1 MAGQL
6 PSISAPPSAREGM
19 SPAECLRVGV
29 TCALVA
35 LTVATIVTQVFSTLL
50 INRAAPVGESNAMRA
65 LQIASPVLI
74 VVGLLCGI
82 LACGSMVFMAW
93 KEALGGKSGATRI
106 LAIGG
111 VAALGSTGPLVTG
124 VFNSLDPERMGQAG
138 SGACQWAVIFL
149 TAAWAAWAVSGFQ
162 DRARRIASGQWSA
175 AAGRFDDCMARVRLS
190 RVAAC
195 IPALVLVAGLASMFV
210 SAVET
215 QFHTFDVAERIT
227 AFEGRYHVKEVHW
240 VTDVDVLPVRDYW
253 RVSLSAA
260 WLVGA
265 AHGLAL
271 AAVGLVV
278 FGAFRWSRKR
288 YKGPGLGAN
297 LMGLAAGIYVFAYAR
312 HGLAWVF
319 EDEVVALGM
328 FTLANCAMAIL
339 GIIYGSLVAW
349 NILELC
355 SRDDRPRDSKD
366 MMRVILL
373 SGILLGTGP
382 AGRLGR
388 RGCRLV
394 RALIAAGLL
403 VWSVRAGPWE
413 WISAEVDGSPWLGV
427 WIYYWWCLQ
436 LALTAVVVAG
446 VECIVYLW
454 RKLHSR
460 RSVLGDISAIAAA
473 CTVAAVIVAILFRES
488 FPQTEDHTTR
498 VAIFLA
504 LVITLV
510 TAYSGC
516 LLFPPRSRAWYL
528 RSAAIA
534 VLLALGVTSM
544 VSAMTPT
551 KDHSTIRN
559 MMYEHSAVSKNNLEC
574 WRRVYGTG
582 WKMPPPRAPVAT
594 PPDEPLDSPILRR
607 LRKDRPLVIFLI
619 WDACRPDH
627 MSFYDYYK
635 YPRKTTPRL
644 DAMKDRL
651 VWFDNAFV
659 HGTGTSCSMRHIFTG
674 RYSSRYMLKK
684 TGIGPFFTNEMLAGG
699 YHTLH
704 LNIIGS
710 DFNGISEVAFL
721 RDMPEDL
728 QIRVKVAQ
736 TGERLKDTLNQDD
749 LTQWMAR
756 AEKMRAEAGGLKPDR
771 RVICYGE
778 QKAPQKVRMLLDY
791 LDNNQA
797 AGTFA
802 YVHMTETHFPW
813 KRHPGMPDW
822 GDTHE
827 GLYDAAMVYCDQA
840 TGRLFDGLA
849 ERGLL
854 DKTIVIITAD
864 HGTGLGDHG
873 KYAGFHPYYEQIHV
887 PLIVHVPG
895 VKGKRV
901 SSLVGLFDIAPMM
914 VNLAAPERLEAR
926 NYDAMDLWP
935 LILRGE
941 RTAPRVIFGLNSF
954 EDCYYRVG
962 TDSLH
967 YIWRRA
973 RGYDDLFNYVKDPH
987 ERTRKLL
994 EDTDTVN
1001 RCRAEM
1007 SWFLQQGKGRYL
1019 DPLHYRVEDPPDRH

>member
-1 MAGQL
+1 M
-6 PSISAPPSAREGM
+6 SSAEY
-19 SPAECLRVGV
+19 LRVGV
-29 TCALVA
+29 TCALVV
-35 LTVATIVTQVFSTLL
+35 LTFATIVTQVFSTLL
-50 INRAAPVGESNAMRA
+50 INRAAPVGESDAMRT
-65 LQIASPVLI
+65 LQIASPALI

-82 LACGSMVFMAW
+82 LAGGSMMFLAW
-93 KEALGGKSGATRI
+93 KEARAGGSSAARI
-106 LAIGG
+106 LGIGG
-111 VAALGSTGPLVTG
+111 VAALGSTGPLITG
-124 VFNSLDPERMGQAG
+124 IFNSLDPERMGQAG
-138 SGACQWAVIFL
+138 SGQCQWAAIFL
-149 TAAWAAWAVSGFQ
+149 VAAWAAWAISSFQ
-162 DRARRIASGQWSA
+162 DRARRIASGPWSVGA
-175 AAGRFDDCMARVRLS
+175 RRFDECMGKVRLS

-195 IPALVLVAGLASMFV
+195 IPAMILVAGLASMFI

-227 AFEGRYHVKEVHW
+227 AFEGRYHIAKVDW
-240 VTDVDVLPVRDYW
+240 VTDVDVLPVDEYW

-265 AHGLAL
+265 VHGLTL
-271 AAVGLVV
+271 AGVGLVV
-278 FGAFRWSRKR
+278 FGAFRWARKR
-288 YKGPGLGAN
+288 YKSPGFGAN
-297 LMGLAAGIYVFAYAR
+297 LLGLAAGIYVFAYAR

-319 EDEVVALGM
+319 EDEVIALGM
-328 FTLANCAMAIL
+328 FTLANCGMAIL

-373 SGILLGTGP
+373 SGILLAAGP
-382 AGRLGR
+382 IARLGR
-388 RGCRLV
+388 RGCGVV
-394 RALIAAGLL
+394 RALVYAGLL
-403 VWSVRAGPWE
+403 AWSAAAAAFGGGPWE
-413 WISAEVDGSPWLGV
+413 WLGSLGR
-427 WIYYWWCLQ
+427 YWQ
-436 LALTAVVVAG
+436 LVLTVGVVAVFEG
-446 VECIVYLW
+446 TVHLW
-454 RKLHSR
+454 RRLHAR
-460 RSVLGDISAIAAA
+460 RSVLADISAIFAA
-473 CTVAAVIVAILFRES
+473 CTVAAVVIYILFRES

-510 TAYSGC
+510 AAYSGC

-528 RSAAIA
+528 RSAVII
-534 VLLALGVTSM
+534 VLLALGTTSM

-582 WKMPPPRAPVAT
+582 WEMPPPRAPVVT
-594 PPDEPLDSPILRR
+594 PPDEPLDSPVLNAF
-607 LRKDRPLVIFLI
+607 RKERPLVIFLI

-627 MSFYDYYK
+627 MSFYGYD
-635 YPRKTTPRL
+635 RKTTPRL

-651 VWFDNAFV
+651 VRFDNVFSQA
-659 HGTGTSCSMRHIFTG
+659 TATSCSMRHVFTG

-699 YHTLH
+699 YHTMH
-704 LNIIGS
+704 LNIVGS

-728 QIRVKVAQ
+728 QIRVKVTQA
-736 TGERLKDTLNQDD
+736 GERLKDTLNQDD
-749 LTQWMAR
+749 LKQWMSR
-756 AEKMRAEAGGLKPDR
+756 VKRMRAEAGGLKPDR
-771 RVICYGE
+771 RAICYGE
-778 QKAPQKVRMLLDY
+778 QKPVQKVNMLLDY
-791 LDNNQA
+791 LDDNQA
-797 AGTFA
+797 EGTFA
-802 YVHMTETHFPW
+802 YIHMTDSHYPW
-813 KRHPGMPDW
+813 KRYDETYEW
-822 GDTHE
+822 GDSHE
-827 GLYDAAMVYCDQA
+827 DLYDGAIAHCDRA
-840 TGRLFDGLA
+840 TGQLFDGLKA
-849 ERGLL
+849 RGLL
-854 DKTIVIITAD
+854 DKTILIIAAD

-887 PLIVHVPG
+887 PLIMHIPG
-895 VKGKRV
+895 VKGKRI
-901 SSLVGLFDIAPMM
+901 SSLVGLFDIAPML

-926 NYDAMDLWP
+926 NYEAMDLWP

-941 RTAPRVIFGLNSF
+941 RKAPRVIFGLNSF

-994 EDTDTVN
+994 EDTETVN

-1007 SWFLQQGKGRYL
+1007 AWFLEQGKGRYL

>member
-1 MAGQL
+1 MSAQL
-6 PSISAPPSAREGM
+6 PPTRGLGSARKGM

-29 TCALVA
+29 TCALVVLLA
-35 LTVATIVTQVFSTLL
+35 ATIVTQVFSTLL
-50 INRAAPVGESNAMRA
+50 INRAAPVGESNAMYV
-65 LQIASPVLI
+65 LQTVSPVLI

-82 LACGSMVFMAW
+82 LACGSMIFLALR
-93 KEALGGKSGATRI
+93 EAFGGRFAAAGV
-106 LAIGG
+106 LAAGG
-111 VAALGSTGPLVTG
+111 VAALGSTIPLVTG
-124 VFNSLDPERMGQAG
+124 VFNWLDSERMPQGG
-138 SGACQWAVIFL
+138 SPMARCAVIFL

-162 DRARRIASGQWSA
+162 DRARRIASGPWSVGA
-175 AAGRFDDCMARVRLS
+175 RRFDDCMARVRLS
-190 RVAAC
+190 RVAAG
-195 IPALVLVAGLASMFV
+195 IPALVLVAGLASMFI

-215 QFHTFDVAERIT
+215 QFHTLDVAERIT
-227 AFEGRYHVKEVHW
+227 DYEGRYHIKEVDW
-240 VTDVDVLPVRDYW
+240 VTDVDVLPVGEYW

-265 AHGLAL
+265 AHGLTL

-278 FGAFRWSRKR
+278 FGAFRWCRKR

-297 LMGLAAGIYVFAYAR
+297 LLGLAAGIYVFAYAR

-319 EDEVVALGM
+319 EDEVIALGM
-328 FTLANCAMAIL
+328 FTLANCGMAIL

-382 AGRLGR
+382 AARLGR
-388 RGCRLV
+388 RGCLV
-394 RALIAAGLL
+394 VRTLAAAGLL
-403 VWSVRAGPWE
+403 AWSAAAVAIGGGPWE
-413 WISAEVDGSPWLGV
+413 WLGPLER
-427 WIYYWWCLQ
+427 YWQ
-436 LALTAVVVAG
+436 LALTVAVVAAF
-446 VECIVYLW
+446 EAIVHVW
-454 RKLHSR
+454 RKVHSR
-460 RSVLGDISAIAAA
+460 RSVLSDISAMAAA
-473 CTVAAVIVAILFRES
+473 CTVAAVIIAVMFRES
-488 FPQTEDHTTR
+488 FPRTEDHTTR

-510 TAYSGC
+510 AAYSGC

-528 RSAAIA
+528 RAAVIA
-534 VLLALGVTSM
+534 VLLALGATSM

-582 WKMPPPRAPVAT
+582 WKMPPPRAPVVT
-594 PPDEPLDSPILRR
+594 PPDEPLDSPILNAF
-607 LRKDRPLVIFLI
+607 RKDRPLVIFLI

-627 MSFYDYYK
+627 MSFHGYK
-635 YPRKTTPRL
+635 RKTTPRL
-644 DAMKDRL
+644 DAIKDRL
-651 VWFDNAFV
+651 IRFDRAFA

-710 DFNGISEVAFL
+710 DFNGVSEVAFL

-728 QIRVKVAQ
+728 QIRVKVTQ
-736 TGERLKDTLNQDD
+736 TGERLKDTLNQGD
-749 LTQWMAR
+749 LSQWMAR

-778 QKAPQKVRMLLDY
+778 QEAPRKVRMLLDY
-791 LDNNQA
+791 LDHNQA

-813 KRHPGMPDW
+813 KRHTGTPDW
-822 GDTHE
+822 GDSLE
-827 GLYDAAMVYCDQA
+827 GLYDAAIVYADQA
-840 TGRLFDGLA
+840 TGRLFDGLKA
-849 ERGLL
+849 RGLM
-854 DKTIVIITAD
+854 DKTIVIIAAD
-864 HGTGLGDHG
+864 HGTGMGDHG

-887 PLIVHVPG
+887 PLIMHVPG

-901 SSLVGLFDIAPMM
+901 QSLAGLFDIAPML

-941 RTAPRVIFGLNSF
+941 RNAPRVIFGLNSF

-994 EDTDTVN
+994 EDTETVN

-1007 SWFLQQGKGRYL
+1007 AWFLQQGKGRYL

>member
-1 MAGQL
+1 ML
-6 PSISAPPSAREGM
+6 
-19 SPAECLRVGV
+19 PAEYLRVAV

-35 LTVATIVTQVFSTLL
+35 VLVATIVTQVFSTLL
-50 INRAAPVGESNAMRA
+50 INRAAPVGESNAMRT
-65 LQIASPVLI
+65 LQIVSPVLI
-74 VVGLLCGI
+74 VVGLLCGV
-82 LACGSMVFMAW
+82 LAGGSMMFMAW
-93 KEALGGKSGATRI
+93 KEACAGRSPAASILG
-106 LAIGG
+106 IGG
-111 VAALGSTGPLVTG
+111 VTALASTGPLVTG
-124 VFNSLDPERMGQAG
+124 VFNSLDPEQMGQAG
-138 SGACQWAVIFL
+138 SPQCQWAVIFL
-149 TAAWAAWAVSGFQ
+149 TVAWAAWALSGFQ
-162 DRARRIASGQWSA
+162 DRARRIASGPWSVGA
-175 AAGRFDDCMARVRLS
+175 RRFDECMAQIRLL

-195 IPALVLVAGLASMFV
+195 IPALVLVAGLASMFI

-227 AFEGRYHVKEVHW
+227 AFEGRYHIAKVDW
-240 VTDVDVLPVRDYW
+240 VTDVDVLPVGEYW

-265 AHGLAL
+265 VHGLAL
-271 AAVGLVV
+271 AVVGLVV
-278 FGAFRWSRKR
+278 FGALGWSRKR
-288 YKGPGLGAN
+288 YKSPGLGAN
-297 LMGLAAGIYVFAYAR
+297 LLGLAAGIYIFAYAR

-319 EDEVVALGM
+319 EDEVIALGM
-328 FTLANCAMAIL
+328 FTLANCGMAIL

-349 NILELC
+349 NIIELC
-355 SRDDRPRDSKD
+355 SRDDRPRDGKD

-373 SGILLGTGP
+373 SGILLATGP
-382 AGRLGR
+382 AARLGR
-388 RGCRLV
+388 RGCGVV
-394 RALIAAGLL
+394 RALVAAGLL
-403 VWSVRAGPWE
+403 VWGAIGVGPWE
-413 WISAEVDGSPWLGV
+413 QFGPMGR
-427 WIYYWWCLQ
+427 YWS
-436 LALTAVVVAG
+436 LALMVVA
-446 VECIVYLW
+446 VAAFECIVHLW
-454 RKLHSR
+454 RKLHTR
-460 RSVLGDISAIAAA
+460 RSVLSDISAIAAA
-473 CTVAAVIVAILFRES
+473 CTVAAVIIAVLFRES

-510 TAYSGC
+510 AAYAGC
-516 LLFPPRSRAWYL
+516 LLFPPRSRAWYV
-528 RSAAIA
+528 RSAVIV
-534 VLLALGVTSM
+534 VLLVLGARSM
-544 VSAMTPT
+544 VLAMTPT

-582 WKMPPPRAPVAT
+582 WEMPPPQAPVTT
-594 PPDEPLDSPILRR
+594 PPDAPLDSPILNGF
-607 LRKDRPLVIFLI
+607 RKDRPLVIFLI

-627 MSFYDYYK
+627 MSFYGYG
-635 YPRKTTPRL
+635 RKTTPRL

-651 VWFDNAFV
+651 VWFDNAFA

-710 DFNGISEVAFL
+710 DFNGVSEVAFL
-721 RDMPEDL
+721 RDMPEEL
-728 QIRVKVAQ
+728 QIRVKVTQ
-736 TGERLKDTLNQDD
+736 TGERLKDTLNQGD
-749 LTQWMAR
+749 LKQWTER
-756 AEKMRAEAGGLKPDR
+756 VKNMRAEAGGLKPDR

-778 QKAPQKVRMLLDY
+778 QKAPEKVSMLLDY

-813 KRHPGMPDW
+813 KRHPGTPDW
-822 GDTHE
+822 GDSPE
-827 GLYDAAMVYCDQA
+827 GLYDASAVYCDRA
-840 TGRLFDGLA
+840 TGRLFDGLD
-849 ERGLL
+849 ERKLL
-854 DKTIVIITAD
+854 DNTIVIITAD
-864 HGTGLGDHG
+864 HGTGMGDHG

-887 PLIVHVPG
+887 PLIMHVPG
-895 VKGKRV
+895 VKGKRIK
-901 SSLVGLFDIAPMM
+901 SLVGLFDIAPML
-914 VNLAAPERLEAR
+914 VNMAAPDRLEAR

-941 RTAPRVIFGLNSF
+941 RKAPRVIFGLNSF

-994 EDTDTVN
+994 EDTETVN

-1007 SWFLQQGKGRYL
+1007 SWFLLQGKGRYL
-1019 DPLHYRVEDPPDRH
+1019 DPLHYRIEDPPDRH

>member
-1 MAGQL
+1 MSAQL
-6 PSISAPPSAREGM
+6 PSTRGLGSARKGM
-19 SPAECLRVGV
+19 SPAEYLRVGV
-29 TCALVA
+29 TCALVV
-35 LTVATIVTQVFSTLL
+35 LLLATIVTQVFSTLL
-50 INRAAPVGESNAMRA
+50 INRAAPVGESDAMRT
-65 LQIASPVLI
+65 LQIASPALI
-74 VVGLLCGI
+74 VFGLLCGI
-82 LACGSMVFMAW
+82 LGGGSMMFMAW
-93 KEALGGKSGATRI
+93 KEARAGRSSAARI
-106 LAIGG
+106 LGIGG
-111 VAALGSTGPLVTG
+111 IAALGSTGPLITG

-138 SGACQWAVIFL
+138 SPQCQWAAIFL
-149 TAAWAAWAVSGFQ
+149 VAAWAAWAISSFQ
-162 DRARRIASGQWSA
+162 DRARRIASGPWSVG
-175 AAGRFDDCMARVRLS
+175 AGRFDECMAKVRLS

-195 IPALVLVAGLASMFV
+195 IPAMVLVAGMASMFV

-227 AFEGRYHVKEVHW
+227 AFEGRYHIAKVDW
-240 VTDVDVLPVRDYW
+240 VTDVDVLPVGEYW

-271 AAVGLVV
+271 GVVGLVV
-278 FGAFRWSRKR
+278 FGAFRRARRR

-297 LMGLAAGIYVFAYAR
+297 LLGLAAGIYVFAYAR

-319 EDEVVALGM
+319 EDEVIALGM
-328 FTLANCAMAIL
+328 FTLANCGMAIL

-355 SRDDRPRDSKD
+355 GRDDRPRDGKD

-373 SGILLGTGP
+373 SGILLAAGP
-382 AGRLGR
+382 VARLGR
-388 RGCRLV
+388 RGCGVV
-394 RALIAAGLL
+394 RALVYAGLL
-403 VWSVRAGPWE
+403 VWSASAAAFGGGPWE
-413 WISAEVDGSPWLGV
+413 WLGSLGR
-427 WIYYWWCLQ
+427 YWQ
-436 LALTAVVVAG
+436 PALTIGVVAAFEG
-446 VECIVYLW
+446 IVHLW
-454 RKLHSR
+454 RRLHAR
-460 RSVLGDISAIAAA
+460 RSVLADISAIFAA
-473 CTVAAVIVAILFRES
+473 CTVAAVIIYILFRES
-488 FPQTEDHTTR
+488 FPETEDHTTR

-510 TAYSGC
+510 AAYSGC
-516 LLFPPRSRAWYL
+516 LLFPPRSRAWHL
-528 RSAAIA
+528 RSAVIA
-534 VLLALGVTSM
+534 VLLALGATSM

-574 WRRVYGTG
+574 WRRVCGTG
-582 WKMPPPRAPVAT
+582 WEMPPPQAPVTT
-594 PPDEPLDSPILRR
+594 PPDKPLDSPVLRR

-627 MSFYDYYK
+627 MSFCGYG
-635 YPRKTTPRL
+635 RKTTPRL

-651 VWFDNAFV
+651 VWFDNAFA

-699 YHTLH
+699 YHALH

-710 DFNGISEVAFL
+710 DFNGVSEVAFL

-728 QIRVKVAQ
+728 QKRVKVTQ
-736 TGERLKDTLNQDD
+736 TGERLKDTLNQGD
-749 LTQWMAR
+749 LQQWMAR
-756 AEKMRAEAGGLKPDR
+756 AKKMRAEAGGLKPDR

-778 QKAPQKVRMLLDY
+778 QEAPQKVDMLLDY

-802 YVHMTETHFPW
+802 YVHMAETHYPW
-813 KRHPGMPDW
+813 KRYDETSEW
-822 GDTHE
+822 GDSHE
-827 GLYDAAMVYCDQA
+827 GLYDGAIAHCDRV
-840 TGRLFDGLA
+840 TGRLFDGLKA
-849 ERGLL
+849 RGLM
-854 DKTIVIITAD
+854 DKTIVIIAAD

-887 PLIVHVPG
+887 PLIMHIPG
-895 VKGKRV
+895 VKGKRIT
-901 SSLVGLFDIAPMM
+901 SLVGLFDIAAMM

-973 RGYDDLFNYVKDPH
+973 RGYDDLFNYVKDPR

-1007 SWFLQQGKGRYL
+1007 SWFLQQGEGRYL

>member
-1 MAGQL
+1 MTDQSPLIFEPQTARKEM
-6 PSISAPPSAREGM
+6 SAVEY
-19 SPAECLRVGV
+19 LRIAI
-29 TCALVA
+29 TCALVVVLLA
-35 LTVATIVTQVFSTLL
+35 TVVTQVFSTLL
-50 INRAAPVGESNAMRA
+50 INRAAPVGESNAMRT
-65 LQIASPVLI
+65 LQIVSPVLI
-74 VVGLLCGI
+74 VIGLLCGI
-82 LACGSMVFMAW
+82 LAGVLMMFLAW
-93 KEALGGKSGATRI
+93 KEALGGRSAAASVLGAGGIAT
-106 LAIGG
+106 LA
-111 VAALGSTGPLVTG
+111 STGPLVTG
-124 VFNSLDPERMGQAG
+124 AFNSLDSELMPQAG
-138 SGACQWAVIFL
+138 APQAQWAVIFL
-149 TAAWAAWAVSGFQ
+149 TTAWAAWAISSFQ
-162 DRARRIASGQWSA
+162 DRVRRIASPPWST
-175 AAGRFDDCMARVRLS
+175 AAGKFDNCMAKVRLS

-195 IPALVLVAGLASMFV
+195 IPALVLVAGLAGMFV

-215 QFHTFDVAERIT
+215 QFHTLDVADRIT
-227 AFEGRYHVKEVHW
+227 DYEARYHIEKVDW
-240 VTDVDVLPVRDYW
+240 VTDVDILPVGGYW

-265 AHGLAL
+265 AHGLTL
-271 AAVGLVV
+271 AAVGLIV
-278 FGAFRWSRKR
+278 FGAFRWARKHR
-288 YKGPGLGAN
+288 KKPGLGAN
-297 LMGLAAGIYVFAYAR
+297 LLGLAAGIYVFAYAR

-319 EDEVVALGM
+319 EDEVIALGM
-328 FTLANCAMAIL
+328 FTLSNCGMAIL
-339 GIIYGSLVAW
+339 GIIYGSLVSW
-349 NILELC
+349 NIIELC
-355 SRDDRPRDSKD
+355 SRDDRRPRDGKD

-373 SGILLGTGP
+373 SGILLATGP
-382 AGRLGR
+382 IGRLGR
-388 RGCRLV
+388 RGCRIVRSLV
-394 RALIAAGLL
+394 YAGLL
-403 VWSVRAGPWE
+403 VWSIAAIVTGGGPWE
-413 WISAEVDGSPWLGV
+413 QLGSLGRYGQAV
-427 WIYYWWCLQ
+427 M
-436 LALTAVVVAG
+436 TVAVVAVF
-446 VECIVYLW
+446 ECIVHLW

-460 RSVLGDISAIAAA
+460 RSVLSDMSSIAAA
-473 CTVAAVIVAILFRES
+473 CTASAVIIAVMFHES

-510 TAYSGC
+510 AAYSAC

-528 RSAAIA
+528 RAAVIV
-534 VLLALGVTSM
+534 VLAALGVTSM

-582 WKMPPPRAPVAT
+582 WKMPPPQAPVST
-594 PPDEPLDSPILRR
+594 PPDDPLDSPVLDAF
-607 LRKDRPLVIFLI
+607 RKDRPLVIFLI

-627 MSFYDYYK
+627 MSFYGYD
-635 YPRKTTPRL
+635 RKTTPRL
-644 DAMKDRL
+644 DKMKEDNRL
-651 VWFDNAFV
+651 VWFDNAFSQA
-659 HGTGTSCSMRHIFTG
+659 TATSCSMRHVFTG

-704 LNIIGS
+704 LNVIGS

-721 RDMPEDL
+721 RDMPEEL
-728 QIRVKVAQ
+728 QIRVKVTQ
-736 TGERLKDTLNQDD
+736 TGERLKDTLNQGD
-749 LTQWMAR
+749 LARWIAR
-756 AEKMRAEAGGLKPDR
+756 AEKMRADAGGLKPDR

-778 QKAPQKVRMLLDY
+778 QKAPQKVRVLLDY

-813 KRHPGMPDW
+813 KRYPDTPDW
-822 GDTHE
+822 GDDHE
-827 GLYDAAMVYCDQA
+827 GLYDAAAVYCDRA

-849 ERGLL
+849 ERGLM
-854 DKTIVIITAD
+854 DKTIVIIAAD

-873 KYAGFHPYYEQIHV
+873 KYAGFHPYYEQIHI

-895 VKGKRV
+895 VKGKAI

-914 VNLAAPERLEAR
+914 VNLAAPERIEAR
-926 NYDAMDLWP
+926 EYDAMDLWT

-1007 SWFLQQGKGRYL
+1007 SWFLQQGEGRYL

>member
-1 MAGQL
+1 MSAQL
-6 PSISAPPSAREGM
+6 PSTRTLGSARKGM
-19 SPAECLRVGV
+19 SPAEYLRVAV

-35 LTVATIVTQVFSTLL
+35 VLVATIVTQVFSTLL
-50 INRAAPVGESNAMRA
+50 INRAAPVGESNAMRT
-65 LQIASPVLI
+65 LQIVSPVLI
-74 VVGLLCGI
+74 VVGLLCGV
-82 LACGSMVFMAW
+82 LAGGSMMFMAW
-93 KEALGGKSGATRI
+93 KEASAGRSAAARVLG
-106 LAIGG
+106 IGG

-124 VFNSLDPERMGQAG
+124 VFNWLDPARMGQAG
-138 SGACQWAVIFL
+138 SPQCQWAAIFL
-149 TAAWAAWAVSGFQ
+149 TAAWAAWALSGFQ
-162 DRARRIASGQWSA
+162 DRARRIASGPWSLGA
-175 AAGRFDDCMARVRLS
+175 RRFDDCMAKVRLS

-195 IPALVLVAGLASMFV
+195 IPALVLVAGLAGMFV

-227 AFEGRYHVKEVHW
+227 AFEARYHIAKVDW
-240 VTDVDVLPVRDYW
+240 VTDVDVLPVSDYW

-271 AAVGLVV
+271 AVVGLVV
-278 FGAFRWSRKR
+278 FGALGWCRKR
-288 YKGPGLGAN
+288 CKSPGLGAN
-297 LMGLAAGIYVFAYAR
+297 LLGLAGGIYVFAYAR

-319 EDEVVALGM
+319 EDEVIALGM
-328 FTLANCAMAIL
+328 FTLANCGMAIL
-339 GIIYGSLVAW
+339 GIIYGSLLAW
-349 NILELC
+349 NIIELC
-355 SRDDRPRDSKD
+355 SRDDRPRDGKD

-373 SGILLGTGP
+373 SGILLATGP
-382 AGRLGR
+382 AARLGR
-388 RGCRLV
+388 RGCAVV
-394 RALIAAGLL
+394 RALVAAGLL
-403 VWSVRAGPWE
+403 VWSAIAVAIGGGPWE
-413 WISAEVDGSPWLGV
+413 RLVLPGR
-427 WIYYWWCLQ
+427 YWQ
-436 LALTAVVVAG
+436 LALTVGVVAAF
-446 VECIVYLW
+446 ECIVRAW
-454 RKLHSR
+454 RKLHVR
-460 RSVLGDISAIAAA
+460 RSVLGDISAIFAA
-473 CTVAAVIVAILFRES
+473 CTVAAVIIAVMFHES

-498 VAIFLA
+498 VAVFLA

-510 TAYSGC
+510 AAYSGC

-528 RSAAIA
+528 RAAVIA
-534 VLLALGVTSM
+534 VLMAFGVTSM

-582 WKMPPPRAPVAT
+582 WEMPPPRAPVTT
-594 PPDEPLDSPILRR
+594 PPDAPLDSPILDAF
-607 LRKDRPLVIFLI
+607 RKDRPLVIFLI

-627 MSFYDYYK
+627 MSFYGYG
-635 YPRKTTPRL
+635 RKTTPRI
-644 DAMKDRL
+644 DAMKTDNRL
-651 VWFDNAFV
+651 VWFDNAFSQA
-659 HGTGTSCSMRHIFTG
+659 TATSCSMRHVFTG

-699 YHTLH
+699 YHTMH
-704 LNIIGS
+704 LNVIGS

-728 QIRVKVAQ
+728 QIRVKVTQ
-736 TGERLKDTLNQDD
+736 TGERLKDVLNQGD
-749 LTQWMAR
+749 LQQWMSR
-756 AEKMRAEAGGLKPDR
+756 VKKMRAQAGGVKPDR

-778 QKAPQKVRMLLDY
+778 QEPVQKVSMLLDY
-791 LDNNQA
+791 LDNNQT

-802 YVHMTETHFPW
+802 YVHMTDSHYPW
-813 KRHPGMPDW
+813 KRYDETSEW
-822 GDTHE
+822 GDSHE
-827 GLYDAAMVYCDQA
+827 GLYDGAIAHCDRV
-840 TGRLFDGLA
+840 TGRLFDGLKA
-849 ERGLL
+849 RGLM
-854 DKTIVIITAD
+854 DKTIVIIAAD

-887 PLIVHVPG
+887 PLIMHIPG
-895 VKGKRV
+895 VKGKRIT
-901 SSLVGLFDIAPMM
+901 SLVGLFDIAAMM

-973 RGYDDLFNYVKDPH
+973 RGYDDLFNYVKDPR

-994 EDTDTVN
+994 EDTETVN

-1007 SWFLQQGKGRYL
+1007 SWFLLQGEGRYL
-1019 DPLHYRVEDPPDRH
+1019 DPLHYRIEDPPDRH